1 MSPQPM
7 ASGRTTALFEPSPA
21 PIPLAAASTIAT
33 KTAAKVATF
42 VQSTRGAVSSA
53 VAIGRC
59 YGDSGSGPPASRLML
74 RPAAEDH
81 ERLRQQPFA
90 VDDDRRRREQQ
101 LELPAGQEVDGV
113 DPLQRLAIG
122 AAAWPAVPPHDD
134 GCLQAAGQQEVER
147 QDEVGLDQEPPVGGL
162 EEVPR
167 APARHVG
174 KGPNGVSAPD
184 VLD

>member
-21 PIPLAAASTIAT
+21 PIPLAAANTIAT

-74 RPAAEDH
+74 GPAAEDH
-81 ERLRQQPFA
+81 ERFRQQPLV
-90 VDDDRRRREQQ
+90 VDDDRRPRKQE
-101 LELPAGQEVDGV
+101 LELPAGQEVDGG
-113 DPLQRLAIG
+113 DPLQRLAVR
-122 AAAWPAVPPHDD
+122 AAARPAVPPHDD
-134 GCLQAAGQQEVER
+134 GGLQWTGLPEGER
-147 QDEVGLDQEPPVGGL
+147 Q
-162 EEVPR
+162 
-167 APARHVG
+167 A
-174 KGPNGVSAPD
+174 
-184 VLD
+184 